1 MGSTALAQA
10 RATPVPP
17 TKAHLQSLC
26 SWRSENRSQ
35 ATEIVNEV
43 SVCPTLSCSEGDP
56 GQPGQENRR
65 NRWSKIPP
73 TCRSTC
79 SGRSHSPQ
87 PHDREETKAAQA
99 RLGIFADLDAPMV
112 DSIINPMRRNVK
124 GFGDLGEREC
134 ACHAARMGLMAH

>member
-1 MGSTALAQA
+1 
-10 RATPVPP
+10 
-17 TKAHLQSLC
+17 
-26 SWRSENRSQ
+26 RSQ

-65 NRWSKIPP
+65 NRWSKISP

-87 PHDREETKAAQA
+87 PHDREETKAAQT
-99 RLGIFADLDAPMV
+99 RLVLLSRHLTPCRAFVRVKNRCPIPTEGASEPCESTEFNSTTNVIFPL
-112 DSIINPMRRNVK
+112 
-124 GFGDLGEREC
+124 
-134 ACHAARMGLMAH
+134 